1 MGHRCK
7 SKNISEE
14 KLMRINYTKAILYA
28 FYNIEAVKEQID
40 EIVEKKALASMTDC
54 SPCDEQCEKILTYM
68 AQKVALV
75 ELKNKIKLVL
85 RSLTDYE
92 LDILDYKYFKQKPK
106 EYFANFDTEGR
117 TYFRQQSNLIKKG
130 AALCEMVGI
139 SNEWFEKNF
148 LEMNFFK
155 QLLKRVDESQP
166 KPKKTKIKS
175 VIKKTQEKQ
184 QKAVSDFMLIA

>member
-1 MGHRCK
+1 MQK
-7 SKNISEE
+7 QNISEE
-14 KLMRINYTKAILYA
+14 KLMKINYTKAILYA

-40 EIVEKKALASMTDC
+40 EIVENRALASMTDC

-68 AQKVALV
+68 AQKVALI
-75 ELKNKIKLVL
+75 ELKNKVKLIL

-92 LDILDYKYFKQKPK
+92 LDLLDYKYFKQKPK
-106 EYFANFDTEGR
+106 EYFINFDTEGR
-117 TYFRQQSNLIKKG
+117 TYFRKQSNVVKKV
-130 AALCEMVGI
+130 AALCEMVNI

-166 KPKKTKIKS
+166 KPKKPKIKRI
-175 VIKKTQEKQ
+175 VKKTQEKKLQ
-184 QKAVSDFMLIA
+184 SSSEFMLIA

>member
-1 MGHRCK
+1 
-7 SKNISEE
+7 
-14 KLMRINYTKAILYA
+14 MRINYTKAILYA

-117 TYFRQQSNLIKKG
+117 TYFRKQSKLVDKLGAMLTQKGLDKQFFNQNLMPIELFAKAYQYVCKG
-130 AALCEMVGI
+130 RDLHVRK
-139 SNEWFEKNF
+139 NEREW
-148 LEMNFFK
+148 
-155 QLLKRVDESQP
+155 
-166 KPKKTKIKS
+166 
-175 VIKKTQEKQ
+175 
-184 QKAVSDFMLIA
+184 IAFREF